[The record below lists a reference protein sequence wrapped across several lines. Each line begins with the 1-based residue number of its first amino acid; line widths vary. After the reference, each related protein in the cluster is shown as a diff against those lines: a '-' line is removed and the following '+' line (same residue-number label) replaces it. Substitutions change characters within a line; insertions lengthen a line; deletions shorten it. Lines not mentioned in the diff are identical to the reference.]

1 VSRVSIDDVI
11 AAIETARDQ
20 VMADEV
26 KSLACSFK
34 ELRPLRA
41 ER

>member
-1 VSRVSIDDVI
+1 VSRVSIADVI

-26 KSLACSFK
+26 TSLACDRH
-34 ELRPLRA
+34 LRKA
-41 ER
+41 QATG